1 MKASKAPACKTYRE
15 ITYSIPK
22 SLREKTLFFLV
33 CFVDCITEQKIQ
45 NIVGEMGVR
54 QAKFN
59 YNRVEERFLQCF
71 ELRPIENKFWSSF
84 LIIGISCEVSR
95 KVS

>member
-1 MKASKAPACKTYRE
+1 MEASKTPARKTYRE

-22 SLREKTLFFLV
+22 SLREESLLFLI

-45 NIVGEMGVR
+45 NIVGKMGVR
-54 QAKFN
+54 KAKFN
-59 YNRVEERFLQCF
+59 YDRVEERFLQCF

-84 LIIGISCEVSR
+84 LIIGISCEVSC
-95 KVS
+95 KMG